1 MVALWKGQAHIAQ
14 GQSWRVRY
22 THHSNIESGRRV
34 NDMPPRARRGNQSA
48 LHGVVAVVV
57 LFAVAIATGYTQ
69 TPEPAASSVAH
80 VLPVNTTIPLEFEE
94 KVVSGVNA
102 RGSTFKMQVTEDIRV
117 DDTVVI
123 PKGTV
128 VFGEVVDSKRAGM
141 LGKAGVLVLSAR
153 YVHLDQR
160 DIRLHSALGAAGDA
174 RIALALF
181 VPFVFGAEA
190 TVERGT
196 RVSVRT
202 ASDERF

>member
-1 MVALWKGQAHIAQ
+1 
-14 GQSWRVRY
+14 
-22 THHSNIESGRRV
+22 
-34 NDMPPRARRGNQSA
+34 MPPRALRGSQRA
-48 LHGVVAVVV
+48 VYGVIAGVV
-57 LFAVAIATGYTQ
+57 LFAVMVATGRSQ
-69 TPEPAASSVAH
+69 MPEPAARSVAH
-80 VLPVNTTIPLEFEE
+80 VLPLNTTIPLEFEE

-117 DDTVVI
+117 DDAVVI

-128 VFGEVVDSKRAGM
+128 VFGEVVDSKKAGM

-190 TVERGT
+190 TVEQGT
-196 RVSVRT
+196 RVTVRT

>member
-1 MVALWKGQAHIAQ
+1 
-14 GQSWRVRY
+14 
-22 THHSNIESGRRV
+22 
-34 NDMPPRARRGNQSA
+34 MPPRVRRGNQRA
-48 LHGVVAVVV
+48 AHGLIAGVV
-57 LFAVAIATGYTQ
+57 LFAVLIATGHTQ
-69 TPEPAASSVAH
+69 TPGPVAGSVAH
-80 VLPVNTTIPLEFEE
+80 VLPVNTTIPLEFDE
-94 KVVSGVNA
+94 KLVSGVNA
-102 RGSTFKMQVTEDIRV
+102 RGSTFKMQVAEDIRV
-117 DDTVVI
+117 DDAVVI

-128 VFGEVVDSKRAGM
+128 VFGEVVDSKKAGM
-141 LGKAGVLVLSAR
+141 LGNAGVLVLSAR

-196 RVSVRT
+196 RVTVRT